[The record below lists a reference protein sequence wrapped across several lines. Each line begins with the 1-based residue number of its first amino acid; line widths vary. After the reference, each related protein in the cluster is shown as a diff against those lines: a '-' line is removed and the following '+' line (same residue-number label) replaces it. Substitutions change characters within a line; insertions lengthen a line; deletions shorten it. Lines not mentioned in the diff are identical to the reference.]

1 MLVAAV
7 APASDMLEIQFDY
20 SPLCDEVQAV
30 PPGIETLL
38 NR

>member
-20 SPLCDEVQAV
+20 SPLLQPA
-30 PPGIETLL
+30 L
-38 NR
+38 